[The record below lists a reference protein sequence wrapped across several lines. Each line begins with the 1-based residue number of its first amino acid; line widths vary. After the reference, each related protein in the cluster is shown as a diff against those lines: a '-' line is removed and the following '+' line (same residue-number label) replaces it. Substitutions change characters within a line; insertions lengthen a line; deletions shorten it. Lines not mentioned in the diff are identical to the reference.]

1 MKERKR
7 RSGGSKARRAIRQ
20 STEKKAIVYPGLEG
34 GQYKPLSDS
43 DIQKIHKTA
52 LDVLEN
58 IGIGDPIPEI
68 LDHTLDKGCI
78 LGDDNRLKFPRSL
91 VEDLLDIAPKEH
103 LMYAINPKYDYMV
116 SGEKTY
122 LSTSGEPISIFEYE
136 SQTFRPTTLVDIYD
150 AARLCD
156 QLEHIHQFGQPFAI
170 TEYSQDK
177 FTHDINAAYAAISG
191 TQKGI
196 GLAVDNVDHIEPI
209 INLFD
214 TFLGGEGEY
223 MKRPFAEIGG
233 CPIVSP
239 LRFGQDNAEVM
250 VRMAELGLYIGV
262 CTAPQAGTT
271 APASLAGI
279 LVQSFAETLACLC
292 VVNLIRP
299 GSYCD
304 FEMWPFISDL
314 RTGAFT
320 GGSGEQAL
328 IMAATAQMCNFYG
341 LVSSVACGMTDSK
354 TMDAQAG
361 YEKAIT
367 TTAAVLAGSNVVSH
381 YAGAVGSI
389 MGWSFEGALIDND
402 MSGNILRLVK
412 GIEVNDES
420 LAYNVINDVVYG
432 DGHYL
437 KHPQTIELM
446 ETEFLY
452 PDLADRRTTQEWED
466 QGKQSIYDLAH
477 EKLNGMMKSYYPEYI
492 DSKTDEKIRSSF
504 PIKLSK
510 DSMKPNPHWK

>member
-1 MKERKR
+1 MSAQKR

-20 STEKKAIVYPGLEG
+20 GKAKKAVVHPGLETG
-34 GQYKPLSDS
+34 NYKPLSEH
-43 DIQKIHKTA
+43 DIKKIHDTA

-58 IGIGDPIPEI
+58 IGISDPIPEI
-68 LDHTLDKGCI
+68 LNHTLDKGCI

-91 VEDLLDIAPKEH
+91 VEDLLDIAPKDH

-116 SGEKTY
+116 SGNKTY

-136 SQTFRPTTLVDIYD
+136 SQSFRPTTLVDIYD

-156 QLEHIHQFGQPFAI
+156 QLEHIHQYGQPFAI

-177 FTHDINAAYAAISG
+177 FTHDINAAYAALAG

-196 GLAVDNVDHIEPI
+196 GLAVDNVEHIDPL

-214 TFLGGEGEY
+214 TFLGGEGKY
-223 MKRPFAEIGG
+223 MQRPFAEIGG

-239 LRFGQDNAEVM
+239 LRFGKDNAEVM
-250 VRMAELGLYIGV
+250 VKLAEMGLYIGV

-271 APASLAGI
+271 APASLAGS

-292 VVNLIRP
+292 VVNLIKP

-367 TTAAVLAGSNVVSH
+367 TTAAMLAGGNIVSS

-389 MGWSFEGALIDND
+389 MGWSFEGAIIDND
-402 MSGNILRLVK
+402 MSGNIQRLVK
-412 GIEVNDES
+412 GIEVNDETLS
-420 LAYNVINDVVYG
+420 YDVINDVVYG

-437 KHPQTIELM
+437 KHPQTINLM
-446 ETEFLY
+446 ESEFLY
-452 PDLADRRTTQEWED
+452 PNLANRQTTQEWEES
-466 QGKQSIYDLAH
+466 GKQTIYDVAH
-477 EKLNGMMKSYYPEYI
+477 LRLKQMMKNYYPEYI
-492 DSKTDEKIRSSF
+492 NKKTDDKIRSEF
-504 PIKLSK
+504 PIRLQKER
-510 DSMKPNPHWK
+510 MKPNLDWK

>member
-1 MKERKR
+1 MSARKR
-7 RSGGSKARRAIRQ
+7 RRGGSKARRAIRQ
-20 STEKKAIVYPGLEG
+20 NKVKEAVVHPGLET
-34 GQYKPLSDS
+34 GQYKPLSEH
-43 DIQKIHKTA
+43 DINQIHQTA

-58 IGIGDPIPEI
+58 IGISDPIPEI
-68 LDHTLDKGCI
+68 LNHTLDKGCI

-103 LMYAINPKYDYMV
+103 LMYAINSKYDYMV
-116 SGEKTY
+116 SGNKTY

-136 SQTFRPTTLVDIYD
+136 SQSFRPTTLVDIYD

-156 QLEHIHQFGQPFAI
+156 QLEHIHQYGQPFAI

-177 FTHDINAAYAAISG
+177 FTHDINAAYAAIAG
-191 TQKGI
+191 TEKGI
-196 GLAVDNVDHIEPI
+196 GLAVDNVEHIEPL

-214 TFLGGEGEY
+214 TFLGGEGKY
-223 MKRPFAEIGG
+223 MIRPFAEIGG

-239 LRFGQDNAEVM
+239 LRFGKDNAEVM
-250 VRMAELGLYIGV
+250 VKMAEMGLYIGV

-271 APASLAGI
+271 APASLAGS

-292 VVNLIRP
+292 VVNLIKP

-328 IMAATAQMCNFYG
+328 IMAATAQMCNYYG

-354 TMDAQAG
+354 TMDALAG

-367 TTAAVLAGSNVVSH
+367 TTATMLAGGNIVSS

-389 MGWSFEGALIDND
+389 MGWSFEGAIIDND
-402 MSGNILRLVK
+402 MSGNILRLAK
-412 GIEVNDES
+412 GIEVNDETLS
-420 LAYNVINDVVYG
+420 YDVINDVVYG

-437 KHPQTIELM
+437 KHPQTINLM
-446 ETEFLY
+446 ESEFLY
-452 PDLADRRTTQEWED
+452 PDLADRQTTQEWEAS
-466 QGKQSIYDLAH
+466 GKQTIYDVAH
-477 EKLNGMMKSYYPEYI
+477 LRLKEMMKDYYPNYI
-492 DSKTDEKIRSSF
+492 DKKIDEKIRSDF
-504 PIKLSK
+504 PICLDKK
-510 DSMKPNPHWK
+510 RMKPNVTWQ

>member
-1 MKERKR
+1 MSARKR

-20 STEKKAIVYPGLEG
+20 NKVKETVVHPGVET
-34 GQYKPLSDS
+34 GQYKPLSEH
-43 DIQKIHKTA
+43 DINQIHHTA

-58 IGIGDPIPEI
+58 IGISDPIPEI
-68 LDHTLDKGCI
+68 LNHTLDKGCI

-116 SGEKTY
+116 SGNKTY

-136 SQTFRPTTLVDIYD
+136 SQSFRPTTLVDIYD

-156 QLEHIHQFGQPFAI
+156 QLEHIHQYGQPFAI

-177 FTHDINAAYAAISG
+177 FTHDINAAYAAIAG
-191 TQKGI
+191 TEKGI
-196 GLAVDNVDHIEPI
+196 GLAVDNVEHIEPL

-214 TFLGGEGEY
+214 TFLGGEGKY

-239 LRFGQDNAEVM
+239 LRFGKDNAEVM
-250 VRMAELGLYIGV
+250 VKMAEMGLYIGV

-271 APASLAGI
+271 APASLAGS

-292 VVNLIRP
+292 VVNLIKP

-328 IMAATAQMCNFYG
+328 IMAATAQMCNYYG

-367 TTAAVLAGSNVVSH
+367 TTAAMLAGGNVVSS

-389 MGWSFEGALIDND
+389 MGWSFEGAIIDND
-402 MSGNILRLVK
+402 MSGNILRLAK
-412 GIEVNDES
+412 GIEVNDETLS
-420 LAYNVINDVVYG
+420 YDVINDVVYG

-437 KHPQTIELM
+437 KHPQTINLM
-446 ETEFLY
+446 ESEFLY
-452 PDLADRRTTQEWED
+452 PDLADRQTTQEWEAS
-466 QGKQSIYDLAH
+466 GKQTIYDVAH
-477 EKLNGMMKSYYPEYI
+477 LRLKEMMKDYYPDYI
-492 DSKTDEKIRSSF
+492 DNKIDEKIRSEF
-504 PIKLSK
+504 PICLDKK
-510 DSMKPNPHWK
+510 RMKPNLIWQ

>member
-1 MKERKR
+1 M
-7 RSGGSKARRAIRQ
+7 
-20 STEKKAIVYPGLEG
+20 
-34 GQYKPLSDS
+34 
-43 DIQKIHKTA
+43 
-52 LDVLEN
+52 
-58 IGIGDPIPEI
+58 
-68 LDHTLDKGCI
+68 
-78 LGDDNRLKFPRSL
+78 
-91 VEDLLDIAPKEH
+91 
-103 LMYAINPKYDYMV
+103 
-116 SGEKTY
+116 
-122 LSTSGEPISIFEYE
+122 
-136 SQTFRPTTLVDIYD
+136 
-150 AARLCD
+150 
-156 QLEHIHQFGQPFAI
+156 EHIHQFGQPFAI

-196 GLAVDNVDHIEPI
+196 GLAVDNVEHIEPI

-271 APASLAGI
+271 APASLAGS

-292 VVNLIRP
+292 VVNMIKP

-361 YEKAIT
+361 YEKGISAI
-367 TTAAVLAGSNVVSH
+367 LAGL
-381 YAGAVGSI
+381 AGGNRILESAGMLGSLMGCSFEALVIDNEMLGSI
-389 MGWSFEGALIDND
+389 QRI
-402 MSGNILRLVK
+402 IR
-412 GIEVNDES
+412 GIEVTEETLS
-420 LAYNVINDVVYG
+420 VKEIKEVALG
-432 DGHYL
+432 EGHYL
-437 KHPQTIELM
+437 GHKQTLEHM
-446 ETEFLY
+446 QSEFLY
-452 PDLADRRTTQEWED
+452 PKLADRTTPGEWEENGSKD
-466 QGKQSIYDLAH
+466 IFDRAH
-477 EKLNGMMKSYYPEYI
+477 ETVCKILSSYYPNHISSKI
-492 DSKTDEKIRSSF
+492 DKEIRDKF
-504 PIKLSK
+504 PILLSLN
-510 DSMKPNPHWK
+510 SMKPNERWVC

>member
-1 MKERKR
+1 MTVRKR

-20 STEKKAIVYPGLEG
+20 NTEKEAIVFPGLEG

-91 VEDLLDIAPKEH
+91 VEDLLDIAPKAH
-103 LMYAINPKYDYMV
+103 LMYAINPNYDHMV
-116 SGEKTY
+116 SGKTTY

-136 SQTFRPTTLVDIYD
+136 SQSFRPTTLVDIYD

-196 GLAVDNVDHIEPI
+196 GLAVDNVEHIEPI

-250 VRMAELGLYIGV
+250 VRMAELGL
-262 CTAPQAGTT
+262 
-271 APASLAGI
+271 
-279 LVQSFAETLACLC
+279 
-292 VVNLIRP
+292 
-299 GSYCD
+299 
-304 FEMWPFISDL
+304 
-314 RTGAFT
+314 
-320 GGSGEQAL
+320 
-328 IMAATAQMCNFYG
+328 
-341 LVSSVACGMTDSK
+341 
-354 TMDAQAG
+354 
-361 YEKAIT
+361 
-367 TTAAVLAGSNVVSH
+367 
-381 YAGAVGSI
+381 
-389 MGWSFEGALIDND
+389 
-402 MSGNILRLVK
+402 
-412 GIEVNDES
+412 
-420 LAYNVINDVVYG
+420 
-432 DGHYL
+432 
-437 KHPQTIELM
+437 
-446 ETEFLY
+446 
-452 PDLADRRTTQEWED
+452 
-466 QGKQSIYDLAH
+466 
-477 EKLNGMMKSYYPEYI
+477 
-492 DSKTDEKIRSSF
+492 
-504 PIKLSK
+504 
-510 DSMKPNPHWK
+510 

>member
-1 MKERKR
+1 MSAHKR
-7 RSGGSKARRAIRQ
+7 RSGGSKAKRKIRQ
-20 STEKKAIVYPGLEG
+20 NKVKKAVVHPGLETG
-34 GQYKPLSDS
+34 RYKPLSEH
-43 DIQKIHKTA
+43 DIKKIHHTA

-58 IGIGDPIPEI
+58 IGISDPIPEI
-68 LDHTLDKGCI
+68 LNHTLDKGCI

-91 VEDLLDIAPKEH
+91 VEDLLDMAPKEH

-116 SGEKTY
+116 SGNKTY
-122 LSTSGEPISIFEYE
+122 LSTSGEPISIFEYA
-136 SQTFRPTTLVDIYD
+136 SQSFRPTTLVDIYD

-156 QLEHIHQFGQPFAI
+156 QLEHIHQYGQPFAI

-177 FTHDINAAYAAISG
+177 FTHDINAAYAALAG

-196 GLAVDNVDHIEPI
+196 GLAVDNVEHIDPL

-214 TFLGGEGEY
+214 TFLGGEGEF

-239 LRFGQDNAEVM
+239 LRFGKDNAEVM
-250 VRMAELGLYIGV
+250 VKMAEMGLYIGV

-271 APASLAGI
+271 APASLAGS

-292 VVNLIRP
+292 VVNLIKP

-328 IMAATAQMCNFYG
+328 IMAATAQLCNYYG

-367 TTAAVLAGSNVVSH
+367 TTAAMLAGGNNVSS

-389 MGWSFEGALIDND
+389 MGWSFEGAIIDND
-402 MSGNILRLVK
+402 MSGNIQRLVK
-412 GIEVNDES
+412 GIEVNDETLS
-420 LAYNVINDVVYG
+420 YDVINDVVYG

-437 KHPQTIELM
+437 KHPQTINLM
-446 ETEFLY
+446 ESEFLY
-452 PDLADRRTTQEWED
+452 PDLANRQTTQEWEES
-466 QGKQSIYDLAH
+466 GKLTIYDVAH
-477 EKLNGMMKSYYPEYI
+477 LKLKQMMKDYYPEYI
-492 DSKTDEKIRSSF
+492 DNKTDDKIRSKF
-504 PIKLSK
+504 PIRLQKER
-510 DSMKPNPHWK
+510 MQANPNWK